1 MQIKEVSASFAYTKN
16 MGNYESMRA
25 ESTVTAQIEP
35 GEEPGEVSSKCFE
48 MAKDQVRVQIKT
60 GKEAVK

>member
-1 MQIKEVSASFAYTKN
+1 MQVKEVSASFAYTKN

-25 ESTVTAQIEP
+25 ESTVIAQIEP

-48 MAKDQVRVQIKT
+48 MAKNQVKNQIKT